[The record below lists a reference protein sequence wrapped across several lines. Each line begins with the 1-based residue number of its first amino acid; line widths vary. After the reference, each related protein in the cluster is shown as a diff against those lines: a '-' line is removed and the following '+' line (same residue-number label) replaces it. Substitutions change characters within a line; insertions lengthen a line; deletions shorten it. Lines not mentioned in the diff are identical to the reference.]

1 MLNAQ
6 ALREIDGEVLNA
18 AITGYAKRGFS
29 GDLDFRREGWQV
41 VWSHTEFFTTEPIAE
56 KLIIQESLDRNGI
69 AFSAWTEQDGGTL
82 HVSLH
87 CGKITRVRVSKNR
100 ELVNR

>member
-29 GDLDFRREGWQV
+29 GDLNFQREGWQV
-41 VWSHTEFFTTEPIAE
+41 VWSHTEFFTTEPFVGIEAVN
-56 KLIIQESLDRNGI
+56 ESLVRNGI
-69 AFSAWTEQDGGTL
+69 AFIAWTETDGGTL
-82 HVSLH
+82 HVSMH